1 MKKMLFFAICA
12 IMMTVCST
20 VVQAQTEQSNRQR
33 MSREQL
39 AEKQARHIAHE
50 LALDDAATQKYVTT
64 YCAYQKEVWALG
76 PRVKRHAADSATEA
90 EAEQANKAR
99 MEQSQKILALRE
111 KYYKEYSKFLTQRQ
125 IERAYELEQQMMHRL
140 ARHHHRQGSTTRT
153 GNHRRTPR
161 TR

>member
-1 MKKMLFFAICA
+1 MRQLATMMVIAIAMLFTSINMSA
-12 IMMTVCST
+12 
-20 VVQAQTEQSNRQR
+20 QSNNQQR

-50 LALDDAATQKYVTT
+50 LALDDATTQKYVTT

-76 PRVKRHAADSATEA
+76 PRVKRHQANATEA

-111 KYYKEYSKFLTQRQ
+111 KYYKEYSKFLTQKQ
-125 IERAYELEQQMMHRL
+125 IERAYELKQQMMRRL
-140 ARHHHRQGSTTRT
+140 ARHHHRQSASGTGSP
-153 GNHRRTPR
+153 RRTSR
-161 TR
+161 NR

>member
-1 MKKMLFFAICA
+1 MMVIAIAMLFTSINMSA
-12 IMMTVCST
+12 
-20 VVQAQTEQSNRQR
+20 QSNNQQR

-50 LALDDAATQKYVTT
+50 LALDDATTQKYVTT

-76 PRVKRHAADSATEA
+76 PRVKRHQANATEA

-111 KYYKEYSKFLTQRQ
+111 KYYKEYSKFLTQKQ
-125 IERAYELEQQMMHRL
+125 IERAYELEQQMMRRL
-140 ARHHHRQGSTTRT
+140 ARHHHRQSASGTGSP
-153 GNHRRTPR
+153 RRTSR
-161 TR
+161 NR

>member
-1 MKKMLFFAICA
+1 MRQLATMMVIAIAMLFTSINMSA
-12 IMMTVCST
+12 
-20 VVQAQTEQSNRQR
+20 QSNNQQR

-50 LALDDAATQKYVTT
+50 LALDDATTQKYVTT

-76 PRVKRHAADSATEA
+76 PRVKRHQANATEA

-111 KYYKEYSKFLTQRQ
+111 KYYKEYSKFLTQKQ
-125 IERAYELEQQMMHRL
+125 IERAYELEQQMMRRL
-140 ARHHHRQGSTTRT
+140 ARHHHRQSASGTGSP
-153 GNHRRTPR
+153 RRTSR
-161 TR
+161 NR